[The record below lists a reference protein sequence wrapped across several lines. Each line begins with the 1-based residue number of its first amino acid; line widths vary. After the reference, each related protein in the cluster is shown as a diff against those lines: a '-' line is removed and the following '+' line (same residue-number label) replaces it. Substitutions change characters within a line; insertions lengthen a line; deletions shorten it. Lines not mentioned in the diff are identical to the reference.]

1 MPNGNQVVIQGDST
15 ASEAL
20 APTAQS
26 PSIITVQSEQPAQ
39 QQQQQQVTPPIQ
51 QPAAQQPVDPK
62 QTTAHTTTTTSTN
75 KEEDSE
81 VFEVGGVDVSDIAKE
96 YEETVALSE
105 ESYKELSDNGFPKE
119 VVDAYLRGLEQSS
132 SDAGELARSEVEK
145 IITEVGGLDK
155 YERVMAWAAEKLSQ
169 EEQDAYDKA
178 VSANNPTMA
187 RLVVQGLMSRYEREY
202 GVQPNLVTGGR
213 ANEARV
219 EGTSFASRS
228 DMIQAMSDK
237 RYGTDPDYTREVEAK
252 VIRSGIMRGNR

>member
-51 QPAAQQPVDPK
+51 QPADPK
-62 QTTAHTTTTTSTN
+62 QTTAATTPTSTSN
-75 KEEDSE
+75 KEEDGE

-96 YEETVALSE
+96 YEETGALSE

-213 ANEARV
+213 ANEASV
-219 EGTSFASRS
+219 EGSSFASRS

>member
-1 MPNGNQVVIQGDST
+1 MSNGNQVILQGDST
-15 ASEAL
+15 ASEVL

-26 PSIITVQSEQPAQ
+26 PSIITVQSESPQ
-39 QQQQQQVTPPIQ
+39 QTPQQEQRPSPQ
-51 QPAAQQPVDPK
+51 QPAKPAVQQAPPPSPAK
-62 QTTAHTTTTTSTN
+62 Q
-75 KEEDSE
+75 EDSE

-96 YEETVALSE
+96 YEETGSLSE

-145 IITEVGGLDK
+145 IITEVGGLEK

-213 ANEARV
+213 ANEASI
-219 EGTSFASRS
+219 EGSSFASRS

>member
-1 MPNGNQVVIQGDST
+1 MSNGNQVILQGDST
-15 ASEAL
+15 ASEVL

-26 PSIITVQSEQPAQ
+26 PSIITVQSEPPQ
-39 QQQQQQVTPPIQ
+39 QTPQQEQRPSPQ
-51 QPAAQQPVDPK
+51 QPAKPAVQQAPPPSPAK
-62 QTTAHTTTTTSTN
+62 Q
-75 KEEDSE
+75 EDSE

-96 YEETVALSE
+96 YEETGSLSE

-145 IITEVGGLDK
+145 IITEVGGLEK

-213 ANEARV
+213 SNEASI
-219 EGTSFASRS
+219 EGSSFASRS

>member
-51 QPAAQQPVDPK
+51 QQPADPK
-62 QTTAHTTTTTSTN
+62 QTTAATTPTSTSN
-75 KEEDSE
+75 KEEDGE

-96 YEETVALSE
+96 YEETGALSE

-213 ANEARV
+213 ANEASV
-219 EGTSFASRS
+219 EGSSFASRS